1 MKKLILLAIPVLLL
15 TGCVR
20 ICIEENKY
28 EYIDLFGNK
37 GTSNNCYEVYRG
49 GALNCELGE
58 DSIIQV
64 SQYKLTYSNEIC
76 R

>member
-1 MKKLILLAIPVLLL
+1 MKKLILLTIPVLLL
-15 TGCVR
+15 TGCVS
-20 ICIEENKY
+20 ICISKNEY

-58 DSIIQV
+58 DSLIQV
-64 SQYKLTYSNEIC
+64 SQYKLISSNEVC
-76 R
+76 E

>member
-15 TGCVR
+15 TGCVS
-20 ICIEENKY
+20 ICVSKNEY

-37 GTSNNCYEVYRG
+37 GTSNDCYETYRG
-49 GALNCELGE
+49 GALFCELGK

-64 SQYKLTYSNEIC
+64 SQYKLISENESC
-76 R
+76 N

>member
-1 MKKLILLAIPVLLL
+1 MKKIIILILAIILL
-15 TGCVR
+15 TGCVTV
-20 ICIEENKY
+20 CVTESKY

-37 GTSNNCYEVYRG
+37 GISNNCYEVYNG

-64 SQYKLTYSNEIC
+64 SQYELVESKSVC
-76 R
+76 D